1 MKKVVVSL
9 LVVALVAGG
18 AFYYWRARS
27 AAAEPTV
34 ERKTAEVTRGEVR
47 RTVACTG
54 RVVSNLDVEIK
65 CKASGV
71 VVALPS
77 DVSDEVKTGD
87 LLVEIDP
94 VDQERAVQQQEASLA
109 ASEARLA
116 QAKASLAV
124 AESDLE
130 TERTRT
136 GAVRN
141 SAAARVKDASSKA
154 KRERELLERQQ
165 SSIEEAETANTTAV
179 QAEQD
184 LRSADAQVASIKTLE
199 LQLEVRRQ
207 EIALAQADLDASNI
221 ALKLAQQRL
230 RETKV
235 IATMDGV
242 VSDRKVQIGQIIAS
256 GVNNIGGGTT
266 VMTISDLS
274 RIFVLASVDES
285 DIGVVGLD
293 QPVEITADA
302 QRGTT
307 FKGKVVRI
315 ATTGV
320 NATNVVTFEVRIE
333 VEGENKNLLKP
344 EMTANVEII
353 AAERKDALMVPTR
366 AVHRKDGKTYVTRV
380 QGDMDEEIVVK
391 TGLYGLSEVEI
402 LEGISEKEVVLVP
415 ETEEESRWRNTSSMG
430 RPPTLFGGGS
440 SRRSR

>member
-1 MKKVVVSL
+1 MKKLVLLL
-9 LVVALVAGG
+9 LVVLLIAGG
-18 AFYYWRARS
+18 GFWYWRGKKAE
-27 AAAEPTV
+27 AEPV
-34 ERKTAEVTRGEVR
+34 VQRVTAEVGRGNIR

-124 AESDLE
+124 AEADLDA
-130 TERTRT
+130 ERIRV
-136 GAVRN
+136 AAQRA
-141 SAAARVKDASSKA
+141 SAAARVKDASAKA

-165 SSIEEAETANTTAV
+165 SSIEEAETATTTAV
-179 QAEQD
+179 QAEQE
-184 LRSADAQVASIKTLE
+184 LRSADAGVASIRTLE

-207 EIALAQADLDASNI
+207 EIALAQADVDASNI

-235 IATMDGV
+235 TATMDGV
-242 VSDRKVQIGQIIAS
+242 VSARNVQIGQIIAS
-256 GVNNIGGGTT
+256 GVNNVGGGTT
-266 VMTISDLS
+266 VMTVSDLS
-274 RIFVLASVDES
+274 RMFVLASVDES
-285 DIGVVGLD
+285 DIGVIALD

-302 QRGTT
+302 HRGKS
-307 FKGKVVRI
+307 FAGKVVRI

-320 NATNVVTFEVRIE
+320 NTSNVVTFEVRIE
-333 VEGENKNLLKP
+333 VLDENKRLLKP
-344 EMTANVEII
+344 EMTTNVEIV
-353 AAERKDALMVPTR
+353 AAERSDVLSVPTR
-366 AVHRKDGKTYVTRV
+366 AVRRKEGKTYVTRV
-380 QGDMDEEIVVK
+380 EGGNDQEVEVK
-391 TGLYGLSEVEI
+391 TGLYGLEEVEI
-402 LEGISEKEVVLVP
+402 LEGLAEKDVVLVP
-415 ETEEESRWRNTSSMG
+415 ESEEESRWRNASSMR

-440 SRRSR
+440 RGSR